1 MFGGSRA
8 PSLLPKYATDYII
21 HKEAVRQVFLDGI
34 GSFLF
39 EHKKASYPPLPFKL
53 GSYRF
58 TKVKKADEFIEE
70 LERFHFGEIPFHRN
84 DSHGKVSEHFKEN
97 NVHFEYTHHWDRE
110 ESVFRNALN
119 MTALRRRFKKKIS
132 TKGGKGK
139 EQAKAEEEAKRRN
152 EEAQRLA
159 QEAAGGCTQ
168 KRKRKEK
175 LCKRQLEKLKKMQG
189 MLGRAP

>member
-1 MFGGSRA
+1 MSEEAVQVVEEYVDYFLTEDGLYFRMFGGSRA

-53 GSYRF
+53 GSSRF
-58 TKVKKADEFIEE
+58 ARVKKADEFEEE

-84 DSHGKVSEHFKEN
+84 DSHNKVADHCKEN

-110 ESVFRNALN
+110 ESVFRSALN
-119 MTALRRRFKKKIS
+119 MTTLRRSFKKKI
-132 TKGGKGK
+132 TTEGGKGEDK
-139 EQAKAEEEAKRRN
+139 QAKDDEEARKRN
-152 EEAQRLA
+152 EEA
-159 QEAAGGCTQ
+159 
-168 KRKRKEK
+168 
-175 LCKRQLEKLKKMQG
+175 
-189 MLGRAP
+189 